1 MVPIPDAILN
11 ARIHRRTLSLAAVSM
26 ALGACGG
33 GGGSSP
39 PAPPQILVQP
49 ASISVEAGSTASFQ
63 VSVQHSGSV
72 VYQWF
77 RNGVAIPGANAA
89 TLTLPAVFF
98 GDSGN
103 TFSVA
108 VSAADGAASATSS
121 TATLLV
127 KDVYGDWVEGIALAT
142 GALAQH
148 PHTVGFSKSNDL
160 FISIPPSYPASS
172 PYIQTLTRAAPDGA
186 PVPLIGEVQS
196 LNLGD
201 TALKRTSLQV
211 LEHSDGNLYVSTG
224 FTTSRGLGSSEAAGG
239 KIHKLSKD
247 GTHSVIYDSEK
258 SDLKITPFGIT
269 ECPDGQI
276 CTWDIKTLVLYK
288 IATNGVLKEFS
299 RPFFDPR
306 TYFPF
311 GYHNTEYTRMSL
323 TATHGG
329 DAFAAV
335 TTGRESFIFKISPDG
350 TAAPVNFGD
359 IAVYAL
365 CAFKEHVY
373 ALTIAPGDL
382 ATWPGTGTTTLIR
395 RAPDGSLER
404 IAGGVALD
412 LATLPPGTSE
422 IGLGPLPGRL
432 SWRNSMI
439 GATSTGRIA
448 MYIWE
453 GPADKRTRQNFLVTP
468 PAL

>member
-1 MVPIPDAILN
+1 MPPISDAILN
-11 ARIHRRTLSLAAVSM
+11 ARMHRRTLSLAAVSM

-33 GGGSSP
+33 GGGSSS
-39 PAPPQILVQP
+39 PAAPQILVQP
-49 ASISVEAGSTASFQ
+49 ASISVEAGSVATFQ
-63 VSVQHSGSV
+63 VSVQHSGPV
-72 VYQWF
+72 GYQWF
-77 RNGVAIPGANAA
+77 RNGVAIPGANRA
-89 TLTLPAVFF
+89 TLTVPAVSFS
-98 GDSGN
+98 DSGN
-103 TFSVA
+103 TFSVT
-108 VSAADGAASATSS
+108 VSTADGTASATSS

-160 FISIPPSYPASS
+160 FISIPPSYPAS
-172 PYIQTLTRAAPDGA
+172 PPYTYIQTLTRAAPDGT
-186 PVPLIGEVQS
+186 PVPLLGAVQS
-196 LNLGD
+196 LELGD
-201 TALKRTSLQV
+201 TSLKYTSLRV
-211 LEHSDGNLYVSTG
+211 LEHSDGNLYVSIG
-224 FTTSRGLGSSEAAGG
+224 FTTSHGLGNLEAAGG
-239 KIHKLSKD
+239 KIYKLSKD
-247 GTHSVIYDSEK
+247 GKHSVIYDSKE
-258 SDLKITPFGIT
+258 SDIEITPLGIT

-288 IATNGVLKEFS
+288 ISTNGVLKEFS
-299 RPFFDPR
+299 RPFFDPK
-306 TYFPF
+306 TYFSF
-311 GYHNTEYTRMSL
+311 GYHNTLFTKMSL
-323 TATHGG
+323 TASHSG
-329 DAFAAV
+329 DIFAAV
-335 TTGRESFIFKISPDG
+335 TTDREPFIFKISPDG

-373 ALTIAPGDL
+373 ALTIGPDDHGS
-382 ATWPGTGTTTLIR
+382 WPDRGTTTLVR

-422 IGLGPLPGRL
+422 IGFGPLPGRL
-432 SWRNSMI
+432 SPNSTML

-448 MYIWE
+448 MYIS
-453 GPADKRTRQNFLVTP
+453 DSRTRQNFLVTP